1 MAIVIWFDRG
11 TGQILKVDDHPDW
24 PSREV
29 FLNWYHEHSE
39 EVVKGAG
46 MLTVPENVA
55 WDGNPADW
63 LVRIDSRGN
72 PQLVRREEAEAD
84 QEIER
89 AKELAILEMA
99 MRHINHYGAKIKLQK
114 RINELKGGKNAA

>member
-1 MAIVIWFDRG
+1 MSIVIFYDRK
-11 TGQILKVDDHPDW
+11 TGQLLKADNHPNW
-24 PSREV
+24 GEREV
-29 FLNWYHEHSE
+29 RLPYYREHLNEYIPS
-39 EVVKGAG
+39 AG
-46 MLTVPENVA
+46 ILTVPPNIN
-55 WDGNPADW
+55 WDGNLDNW